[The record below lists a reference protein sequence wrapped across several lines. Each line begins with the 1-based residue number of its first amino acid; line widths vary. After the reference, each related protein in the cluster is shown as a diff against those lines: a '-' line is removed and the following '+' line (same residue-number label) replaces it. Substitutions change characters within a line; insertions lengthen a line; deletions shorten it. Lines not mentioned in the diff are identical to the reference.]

1 MRSVALLVRL
11 RALLLLSV
19 VGIVLMTLAACGGL
33 SSSGGGSSPNS
44 QITLTVGGKLDVEAQ
59 LLTKMYT
66 LLLRHAGFKVIEKP
80 ALGTNDVVFN
90 AITSGAIDLYPEF
103 TATGLQRLGLQ
114 TTHDPK
120 KDYELVKQGFESKYK
135 IVWLDVAP
143 LNDTYGICAPKM
155 AAAPL
160 QITKLSQLPAVVA
173 SQLTVATPTDGQQ
186 PLQTMESI
194 YGIHFKKVIVMDEA
208 LTFNAVKQNQA
219 QLNVCYTTSALID
232 QNGFVLL
239 QDDKNAFPIYNPA
252 PIVREDTLKKAPGI
266 ATALNPLAPKLT
278 TQVSID
284 LQRQVTQAVNSGTP
298 RSQAI
303 TQVATNWLKS
313 VGLL

>member
-1 MRSVALLVRL
+1 MRSLLRSLRAASLLLPLFTLLV
-11 RALLLLSV
+11 
-19 VGIVLMTLAACGGL
+19 LAACGG
-33 SSSGGGSSPNS
+33 SSSGSGPSPNS

-114 TTHDPK
+114 TTHDPQ
-120 KDYELVKQGFESKYK
+120 KDYQLVKQGFESKYK
-135 IVWLDVAP
+135 ITWLDVAP
-143 LNDTYGICAPKM
+143 LNDTYGICAPK
-155 AAAPL
+155 AAATSL
-160 QITKLSQLPAVVA
+160 NVTKISQLLPPVA
-173 SQLTVATPTDGQQ
+173 AQLTVATPTDGQQ

-194 YGIHFKKVIVMDEA
+194 YGIHFKKVIVLDEA

-232 QNGFVLL
+232 ENGFVLL

-252 PIVREDTLKKAPGI
+252 PIVRDDTLKKAPGI

-278 TQVSID
+278 TQVSVE

>member
-1 MRSVALLVRL
+1 MLSLLNALRVRSLFLLAVVALF
-11 RALLLLSV
+11 LLA
-19 VGIVLMTLAACGGL
+19 GCGGSTSGSG
-33 SSSGGGSSPNS
+33 SSSSPNS

-66 LLLRHAGFKVIEKP
+66 LLLRHAGFNVIEKP

-114 TTHDPK
+114 TTHDPQ
-120 KDYELVKQGFESKYK
+120 KDYELVKQGYESKYK
-135 IVWLDVAP
+135 ITWLDVAP
-143 LNDTYGICAPKM
+143 LNDTYGICAPKS
-155 AAAPL
+155 AASTL
-160 QITKLSQLPAVVA
+160 NVTKLSQLQPLVA

-194 YGIHFKKVIVMDEA
+194 YGVHFKKTIVLDEA

-232 QNGFVLL
+232 ENGFLLL

-252 PIVREDTLKKAPGI
+252 PIVRDDTLKKAPGI